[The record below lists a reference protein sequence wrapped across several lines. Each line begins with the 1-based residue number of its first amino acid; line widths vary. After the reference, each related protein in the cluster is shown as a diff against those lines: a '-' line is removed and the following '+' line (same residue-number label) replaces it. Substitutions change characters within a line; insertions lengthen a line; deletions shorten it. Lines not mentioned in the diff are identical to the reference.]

1 MLSEKC
7 TPLWREARFQV
18 KLYKARHA
26 RTTFGSRHVEKVH
39 VVVARSKVK
48 NVKKQKGTEHFWDV
62 QKWQA
67 QEIVHLV
74 ENEQKSCS
82 SFKNDGRR
90 GAFEEDLERCIS
102 REIRAG
108 IS

>member
-1 MLSEKC
+1 M
-7 TPLWREARFQV
+7 
-18 KLYKARHA
+18 
-26 RTTFGSRHVEKVH
+26 
-39 VVVARSKVK
+39 
-48 NVKKQKGTEHFWDV
+48 DV

-90 GAFEEDLERCIS
+90 GAFEEDLERCMS
-102 REIRAG
+102 RGTRSTKDLFIEMLGGQGADFLRGAAFCY
-108 IS
+108 SDRCNLRMTWHHFFMASATL

>member
-1 MLSEKC
+1 M
-7 TPLWREARFQV
+7 
-18 KLYKARHA
+18 HA
-26 RTTFGSRHVEKVH
+26 
-39 VVVARSKVK
+39 VVARSTFPSQIVQSTPCSDYFWKSTCRK
-48 NVKKQKGTEHFWDV
+48 SARRCGTKQSQKCKKTEGHGALLDV